1 MEALREDRLSR
12 NLKRS
17 GAEMAEFAGTCA
29 PCSAGSAAVAC
40 TSGRACA
47 PCSAGSA
54 AVACKSGRACAPCS
68 AGSAAV
74 ACTSGRACAPCS
86 AGSAAAA
93 CTSGRICA
101 LEPARPIPGRDVQEE
116 LGSEIWLGAG

>member
-40 TSGRACA
+40 T
-47 PCSAGSA
+47 
-54 AVACKSGRACAPCS
+54 SGRACAPCS

>member
-1 MEALREDRLSR
+1 MLMEALREDRLSR

-17 GAEMAEFAGTCA
+17 GAEMAEFAGT
-29 PCSAGSAAVAC
+29 
-40 TSGRACA
+40 
-47 PCSAGSA
+47 
-54 AVACKSGRACAPCS
+54 CAPCS

>member
-17 GAEMAEFAGTCA
+17 GAEMAEFAGT
-29 PCSAGSAAVAC
+29 
-40 TSGRACA
+40 
-47 PCSAGSA
+47 
-54 AVACKSGRACAPCS
+54 CAPCS

>member
-1 MEALREDRLSR
+1 MLMEALREDRLSR

-54 AVACKSGRACAPCS
+54 A
-68 AGSAAV
+68 
-74 ACTSGRACAPCS
+74 
-86 AGSAAAA
+86 AA
-93 CTSGRICA
+93 CTSGRTCA
-101 LEPARPIPGRDVQEE
+101 PAPARPIPGRDVQEE